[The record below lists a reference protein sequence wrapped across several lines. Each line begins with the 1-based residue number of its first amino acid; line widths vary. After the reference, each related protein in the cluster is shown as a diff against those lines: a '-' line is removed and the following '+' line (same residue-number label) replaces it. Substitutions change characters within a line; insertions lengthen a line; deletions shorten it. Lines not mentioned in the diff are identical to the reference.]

1 MADLL
6 AQMKALA
13 DPSRL
18 RIVRCLDVEPL
29 HVSEIL
35 EALGMGQSRVSRHL
49 RILSD
54 AGILR
59 SSRNGSRIYYGLDPA
74 FQASPLGTLLVG
86 MDEAVAADLRASLGE
101 DRNRLKT
108 LLETRR
114 HRSLAHFQ
122 DYGARQD
129 EDQRSFVDGD
139 YYRSRILE
147 MLPSQPGVVLEPGC
161 GAGVLSS
168 VLATR
173 SERLILVDQSRTML
187 DLACGRSPGAEGR
200 IGDLQHLPL
209 ADEEADTA
217 IVSMVLHH
225 IPEPRRALME
235 IRRVLRPGGQLIL
248 ADLDEHEEESMRRRF
263 DDFWLGFSKKRL
275 VEEIQ
280 AVGFADLVLHEGS
293 GRGRLGCLFVSAR
306 RPLER
311 GARRGVSHRSE
322 RGVPRR
328 PAVSGLG

>member
-6 AQMKALA
+6 SQMKALS

-29 HVSEIL
+29 HVSELL

-49 RILSD
+49 RILAD

-74 FQASPLGTLLVG
+74 FQASALGALLGSLEDVS
-86 MDEAVAADLRASLGE
+86 APALRQSLAE
-101 DRNRLKT
+101 DQGRLKT

-114 HRSLAHFQ
+114 HRSLTHFQ

-139 YYRSRILE
+139 YYRGRILE
-147 MLPSQPGVVLEPGC
+147 MLPLHPGVVLEPGC

-168 VLATR
+168 VLVGR
-173 SERLILVDQSRTML
+173 SERLILVDQSRAML
-187 DLACGRSPGAEGR
+187 DLACSRAPGSEGR

-225 IPEPRRALME
+225 IPEPRRALAE
-235 IRRVLRPGGQLIL
+235 IKRVLRPNGQLL
-248 ADLDEHEEESMRRRF
+248 MAELDEHEEEGMRRRF

-275 VEEIQ
+275 VEDIKE
-280 AVGFADLVLHEGS
+280 AGFTDLVVNEGV
-293 GRGRLGCLFVSAR
+293 GKGRLKCLFITAR
-306 RPLER
+306 RPPER
-311 GARRGVSHRSE
+311 KLDRQIARTPRGKKH
-322 RGVPRR
+322 PR
-328 PAVSGLG
+328 PVAG